1 MAIRTTTE
9 SSKGKRLSRKQRK
22 ELGRQ
27 IWSGSPGLEV
37 VHRDAAGIDIGSRQH
52 YVAVGPDR
60 ASQPVRVFECFTTDL
75 HRLAAWLT
83 ECRIRTVV
91 MQSTGV
97 YWIPVYDVLE
107 QHGFDVW
114 LVNAR
119 DTRNLPGR
127 KSDVQESQWLLKLH
141 TYGLLRKSFRP
152 TPEIRAVRTCWR
164 ERAEYVQQAGTCI
177 QRMQKALT
185 EMNIQVAT
193 VLSDLSGVTGMNI
206 VRAIVAGER
215 DGMRLAE
222 FREPG
227 VKASKETI
235 AKSLEGTW
243 LPEQLAILKRQLV
256 DWDHVQKQ
264 MAACDLDLQT
274 LLKQMPAAEVAA
286 APEPPDTG
294 NATTGKSAAGK
305 RKRKPKKKASKNE
318 PNFDL
323 VAELKRVAGVDLTR
337 IDGIKAMTVQTIVTE
352 AGLDMSKW
360 PTEHHF
366 VSWIGFAPRNEVSSG
381 KVLNK
386 KTRKVKSRLA
396 TALRTAASTLR
407 ESESYLG
414 AQFRRLRARLGPPKA
429 ITAMGAKLARLVYR
443 MLKYGQQYVDKG
455 TALYEENHRQQ
466 QIRLL
471 TKKAAQHGFTLVPS
485 TNPA

>member
-1 MAIRTTTE
+1 MATQGTKE
-9 SSKGKRLSRKQRK
+9 SSQGKRLTRKQRR

-27 IWSGSPGLEV
+27 IWSSSPGLDV
-37 VHRDAAGIDIGSRQH
+37 VHRDAAGIDIGSREH

-60 ASQPVRVFECFTTDL
+60 ASQPVQVFECFTTDL
-75 HRLAAWLT
+75 HRLAGWLK

-152 TPEIRAVRTCWR
+152 TPEIRALRTCWR
-164 ERAEYVQQAGTCI
+164 ERAEYVQQAGACI

-185 EMNIQVAT
+185 EMNIQLAT

-206 VRAIVAGER
+206 IRAIVAGER
-215 DGMRLAE
+215 DGVRLAE
-222 FREPG
+222 FRESG
-227 VKASKETI
+227 VKASPETI

-243 LPEQLAILKRQLV
+243 LPEQLAILKRQLA
-256 DWDHVQKQ
+256 DWEHGQKQ
-264 MAACDLDLQT
+264 MAACDLDLRT
-274 LLKQMPAAEVAA
+274 LMRELPAAEAPPT
-286 APEPPDTG
+286 PEPADT
-294 NATTGKSAAGK
+294 SSGK
-305 RKRKPKKKASKNE
+305 RKGGRKKKASKNE

-323 VAELKRVAGVDLTR
+323 AAELNRVAGVDLTR
-337 IDGIKAMTVQTIVTE
+337 IDGIKTMTVQTIITE
-352 AGLDMSKW
+352 AGLDMGKW
-360 PTEHHF
+360 PTENHF

-386 KTRKVKSRLA
+386 RTRKVKSRLA
-396 TALRTAASTLR
+396 MALRMAATTLR
-407 ESESYLG
+407 ESKSYLG
-414 AQFRRLRARLGPPKA
+414 AQFRRLRTRLGHPKA

-443 MLKYGQQYVDKG
+443 MLKHGQEYVDQG
-455 TALYEENHRQQ
+455 TAQYEEKYRQQ

-471 TKKAAQHGFTLVPS
+471 AKKAAQHGFTLVLS